1 MSKTPLGEVQ
11 VTLADGTRLTL
22 RRDLRAMA
30 VAELAA
36 GASMATIAA
45 AASSGGPQLMYGAA
59 IFFGTLRAH
68 HPELTLDDAFRMLE
82 QDGERIKTALEDSG
96 AAAAV
101 QPGSAAT
108 NPGKALH
115 GKSGGAARTNGTG
128 TRSTPRGA
136 KKG

>member
-68 HPELTLDDAFRMLE
+68 HPELTLDDE